1 MQICDVCRESF
12 EQCWS
17 EERESWHL
25 KDAVSVNG
33 KVGHLECIV
42 TFANDSL
49 ITVCAY
55 SRINF
60 SCSYFRVASG
70 IYKTV

>member
-1 MQICDVCRESF
+1 MYVCVMQICDVCRESF

-33 KVGHLECIV
+33 KVGHLAC
-42 TFANDSL
+42 T
-49 ITVCAY
+49 TV
-55 SRINF
+55 
-60 SCSYFRVASG
+60 
-70 IYKTV
+70 

>member
-1 MQICDVCRESF
+1 MMQICDVCRESF

-33 KVGHLECIV
+33 KVGHLASIL

-49 ITVCAY
+49 CL
-55 SRINF
+55 
-60 SCSYFRVASG
+60 
-70 IYKTV
+70 